1 MLATECRRRR
11 MKIVRNAGRDSAKFE
26 LQEDNGEVVGSFAT
40 REEAEAA
47 AGGEPPRKE
56 EVAPEVVVEDEG
68 AYAEDEIDD

>member
-1 MLATECRRRR
+1 

-47 AGGEPPRKE
+47 AGGEAPKKE
-56 EVAPEVVVEDEG
+56 EVAPEVVVDEKVEEE
-68 AYAEDEIDD
+68 AED

>member
-47 AGGEPPRKE
+47 AGGEAPKKE
-56 EVAPEVVVEDEG
+56 EVAPEVVVDEVVEEE
-68 AYAEDEIDD
+68 AED

>member
-1 MLATECRRRR
+1 

-47 AGGEPPRKE
+47 AGGKAPKKE
-56 EVAPEVVVEDEG
+56 EKAPEIVVDDDEG
-68 AYAEDEIDD
+68 AYAEDEVDD

>member
-1 MLATECRRRR
+1 

-47 AGGEPPRKE
+47 AGGKAPKKE
-56 EVAPEVVVEDEG
+56 E
-68 AYAEDEIDD
+68 

>member
-1 MLATECRRRR
+1 

-47 AGGEPPRKE
+47 AGGK
-56 EVAPEVVVEDEG
+56 APV
-68 AYAEDEIDD
+68 